1 MAREK
6 EAAILGAIDLLDKY
20 GGRYDEHDYTTI
32 NYMDCISPG
41 YTKQVGH
48 MAEKDS

>member
-20 GGRYDEHDYTTI
+20 GGYKDGHDYTTI
-32 NYMDCISPG
+32 NHMDCNSPDH
-41 YTKQVGH
+41 TKQAGH
-48 MAEKDS
+48 IAEENS